1 MKKSKTTPH
10 LMTMEE
16 WAEFATGNKKGLK
29 IHDEKTVLELMHEKA
44 DNKPRKKTGFPP
56 ARE

>member
-29 IHDEKTVLELMHEKA
+29 IYDEKTVMELMK
-44 DNKPRKKTGFPP
+44 DKSKSKPHKKRGV
-56 ARE
+56 

>member
-16 WAEFATGNKKGLK
+16 YFEFATGNKKGLK
-29 IHDEKTVLELMHEKA
+29 INDEKTVLELINEKTG
-44 DNKPRKKTGFPP
+44 NKPRNKTGFPP